1 MEPRE
6 ELFAVIQQGDAA
18 RVTELIDAESDLVNA
33 RDPDG
38 NSALLIATYTGR
50 REIFEL
56 LLQRGA
62 GVNLFEASA
71 LGLRENVA
79 AHVERDSAL
88 INTYSH
94 DGWTPLHLAA
104 FFGQRE
110 TVEML
115 LDRGADVNARS
126 HNQKFGKENTPLHAA
141 AANHHTKTAELLMN
155 RGAEI
160 DARDG
165 SGFTPLALAA
175 GTKNDILMILL
186 LERGAQSS

>member
-6 ELFAVIQQGDAA
+6 ELFTAIQQGDADSITKILDA
-18 RVTELIDAESDLVNA
+18 DTGLINVL
-33 RDPDG
+33 DPDG

-71 LGLRENVA
+71 LGLREKVVD
-79 AHVERDSAL
+79 HVERDPAL
-88 INTYSH
+88 INSYSH

-110 TVEML
+110 TAQML

-126 HNQKFGKENTPLHAA
+126 QNLKFGKENPPLHAA
-141 AANHHTKTAELLMN
+141 AANRQTKTAELLMN

>member
-1 MEPRE
+1 MELRE
-6 ELFAVIQQGDAA
+6 ELFIAIQQGRTGRITEILDADPA
-18 RVTELIDAESDLVNA
+18 LINA
-33 RDPDG
+33 RDVDD
-38 NSALLIATYTGR
+38 NSALLVATYAGR

-56 LLQRGA
+56 FLRRGA

-71 LGLRENVA
+71 LGLNDRVA
-79 AHVERDSAL
+79 AHVDRDPAR
-88 INTYSH
+88 INAYSH

-104 FFGQRE
+104 FFGHRE
-110 TVEML
+110 TAALL

-126 HNQKFGKENTPLHAA
+126 RNLKFGRENTPLHAA
-141 AANHHTKTAELLMN
+141 AANRQTKTAELLMD

-165 SGFTPLALAA
+165 SGLTPLALAA

>member
-1 MEPRE
+1 MEPKE
-6 ELFAVIQQGDAA
+6 ELFTAIQQGDADSITKILDA
-18 RVTELIDAESDLVNA
+18 DTDLINVL
-33 RDPDG
+33 DPDR

-71 LGLRENVA
+71 LGLREKVVD
-79 AHVERDSAL
+79 HVERDPAL
-88 INTYSH
+88 INSYSH

-110 TVEML
+110 TAETL

-126 HNQKFGKENTPLHAA
+126 HNLKFGKENTPLHAA
-141 AANHHTKTAELLMN
+141 AANRQTKTAELLMD